1 MIYSSLT
8 NRYSNINILDEND
21 FNITPP
27 NMYIWRGEFPY
38 KTGDV
43 FPPDEVKQR
52 ASRYLTY
59 KNLYFN
65 KFDEIMDNVFSWSD
79 YWQNP
84 ITNYPNMAIIADLPD
99 YQVATESWVELIS
112 ARPPRILS
120 SDKTKDDVN
129 IGYLSSVVN
138 NSNFATEIQDII
150 RCAYCVFGNKIVRVN
165 KLANGS
171 VNLINMPTKC
181 WIPWV
186 NENDIS
192 TIEVNMFFNIFTS
205 DTGDKLCQFICYY
218 EDGKITKHTFK
229 MYGDRLGEQVGEVE
243 EAKAFDSDIS
253 PIIVFTGD
261 RTDGS
266 VFGLS
271 QYPYWDASISF
282 AIRSYEAL
290 GVLTEQLKEIYRVLP
305 DGVTRTDEDSGIT
318 YQTNTGAIVYKG
330 ETMPGVELVK
340 AKLELDQAINT
351 YTTALKR
358 VAKDT
363 GLPIS
368 YFDETYLGGK
378 VSADALRTSM
388 FRSELKAEKIISLF
402 KNDIKRLIIRIA
414 KAVGIELD
422 IGDFELSFNTGFI
435 NDKELQ
441 MKIIQARTGN
451 AITMSIADAI
461 AAYDEISAS
470 QAKVKADV
478 LEGKPVEDYDNR
490 TIENSTSGGDSTV
503 DNGVNFDHVS
513 QQAETIKPI
522 TETPIGLI

>member
-1 MIYSSLT
+1 MINNFNS
-8 NRYSNINILDEND
+8 RYRNISILEEND
-21 FNITPP
+21 FNITPS
-27 NMYIWRGEFPY
+27 NVYIWRGEFPY
-38 KTGDV
+38 KTGDT

-52 ASRYLTY
+52 AGRYLTY
-59 KNLYFN
+59 KNLYNN
-65 KFDEIMDNVFSWSD
+65 KFDNIMDNVFSWAD

-112 ARPPRILS
+112 AKPPRILS
-120 SDKTKDDVN
+120 SDKSKGDDN
-129 IGYLSSVVN
+129 ISYLSSVMI

-150 RCAYCVFGNKIVRVN
+150 RCAYCIFGNKVIRVN
-165 KLANGS
+165 KLKNGS
-171 VNLINMPTKC
+171 VNLINMPIKC

-205 DTGDKLCQFICYY
+205 TNGDKLCQFICYY

-229 MYGDRLGEQVGEVE
+229 MHGDKLGEQVGEIE

-253 PIIVFTGD
+253 PIVVFTGD

-266 VFGLS
+266 IFGLS
-271 QYPYWDASISF
+271 QYVYWDASISF
-282 AIRSYEAL
+282 AIRAYEAL
-290 GVLTEQLKEIYRVLP
+290 GVLVEQLKEIYRVLP
-305 DGVTRTDEDSGIT
+305 DGATRTDEDTGIT
-318 YQTNTGAIVYKG
+318 YQTNTGAIIYKS
-330 ETMPGVELVK
+330 ETVPSVSLVK
-340 AKLELDQAINT
+340 ANLELDQAIDT

-358 VAKDT
+358 IAKDT

-378 VSADALRTSM
+378 ISADSLRTSM
-388 FRSELKAEKIISLF
+388 FRSELKAEKIVSLF
-402 KNDIKRLIIRIA
+402 KNDVKRLIVRVA
-414 KAVGIELD
+414 KAVGIDLD

-441 MKIIQARTGN
+441 MKIIQARSGN
-451 AITMSIADAI
+451 AITMSRADAI
-461 AAYDEISAS
+461 AAYDEISTA
-470 QAKVKADV
+470 QAQIKADAI
-478 LEGKPVEDYDNR
+478 EGKPVSDNSTR
-490 TIENSTSGGDSTV
+490 PIENTTSGGDSTV

-513 QQAETIKPI
+513 EQTVEPKPI
-522 TETPIGLI
+522 TESPLGLI

>member
-38 KTGDV
+38 KPGDV

-52 ASRYLTY
+52 AGRYLTY

-112 ARPPRILS
+112 AKPPRILS
-120 SDKTKDDVN
+120 SDKTKGDSN
-129 IGYLSSVVN
+129 INYLSSVMN
-138 NSNFATEIQDII
+138 NSNFATEVQDII
-150 RCAYCVFGNKIVRVN
+150 RCAYCLFGNKVLRVN
-165 KLANGS
+165 KLENGS
-171 VNLINMPTKC
+171 VNLINMPVKC

-205 DTGDKLCQFICYY
+205 AEGFKVCQFICYY
-218 EDGKITKHTFK
+218 EDGRITKHTFK

-243 EAKAFDSDIS
+243 ESRAFDSDIS

-266 VFGLS
+266 IFGIS
-271 QYPYWDASISF
+271 QYVYWDASISF
-282 AIRSYEAL
+282 AIRAYEAL
-290 GVLTEQLKEIYRVLP
+290 GVLIEQLKEIYRVLP

-318 YQTNTGAIVYKG
+318 YQANTGAIVYKG
-330 ETMPGVELVK
+330 ETTPGVNIAK
-340 AKLELDQAINT
+340 AQLQLDQAINT

-368 YFDETYLGGK
+368 YFDETYIAGK
-378 VSADALRTSM
+378 ISADALRTSM

-402 KNDIKRLIIRIA
+402 KTDVKRLIVRVA
-414 KAVGIELD
+414 KAVGIDLD

-441 MKIIQARTGN
+441 MKIIQARCGD
-451 AITMSIADAI
+451 AITMSRADAI
-461 AAYDEISAS
+461 AAYDEISTA
-470 QAKVKADV
+470 QAQLKADAI
-478 LEGKPVEDYDNR
+478 EGKPVSEEGTR
-490 TIENSTSGGDSTV
+490 PIENSTSGGESTV

-513 QQAETIKPI
+513 EQVEEPKPI
-522 TETPIGLI
+522 IETPIGLI